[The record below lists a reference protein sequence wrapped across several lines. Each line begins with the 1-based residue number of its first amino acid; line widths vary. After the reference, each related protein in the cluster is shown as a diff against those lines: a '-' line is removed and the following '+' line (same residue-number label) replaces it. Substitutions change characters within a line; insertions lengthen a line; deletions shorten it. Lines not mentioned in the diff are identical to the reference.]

1 MRAAAVAA
9 ERRWRPQFTLKG
21 SPMRTHA
28 LAGRHPRRR
37 ILALSVAAAALTVA
51 GCSSDSS
58 GAAPGPI
65 PTANGDAVSAQA
77 TSLGS
82 ILVDGR
88 GRTVYEFANDT
99 GSTSTC
105 TGSCA
110 SVWLPVAAPATL
122 PASEP
127 GVTGKLGSTTRSDG
141 TRQLTVAGH
150 PVYTFTGDSAPG
162 QTTGQNVV
170 LNGGLWTVASPA
182 GAPVRTAATSG
193 NSGPSY

>member
-1 MRAAAVAA
+1 MTA
-9 ERRWRPQFTLKG
+9 FHLKG
-21 SPMRTHA
+21 TTMRTHA
-28 LAGRHPRRR
+28 LLGRHPRRR
-37 ILALSVAAAALTVA
+37 VLALSVAAAALAAA
-51 GCSSDSS
+51 GCSGDSGS
-58 GAAPGPI
+58 GAAPGPV

-110 SVWLPVAAPATL
+110 SVWLAVPAPATL

-127 GVTGKLGSTTRSDG
+127 GVTGKLGTSTRSDG

-162 QTTGQNVV
+162 QTKGQNVV
-170 LNGGLWTVASPA
+170 LNGGLWTVVSPA
-182 GAPVRTAATSG
+182 GAPVRTSAPASG